1 MQRSA
6 QERFATFHKLNPQ
19 VYDQLRVIALTL
31 RHKGQPRCGIR
42 LIWERLRWDHLMSTD
57 DPDSSFKLND
67 HYKEF
72 YARLLMKNEPELA
85 GFFFTRTSR
94 ADEQAA

>member
-1 MQRSA
+1 MQKPA
-6 QERFATFHKLNPQ
+6 KERFDAFHKLNPQ
-19 VYDQLRVIALTL
+19 VYEQLRVLALVL
-31 RHKGQPRCGIR
+31 RHKGQARCGIR

-72 YARLLMKNEPELA
+72 YARLLMKNEPALHN
-85 GFFFTRTSR
+85 FFFTRLSR